1 MVVDKIVKTR
11 QKGNNYFQ
19 KYQTYYFTT
28 TEVFN
33 YTKIVRN
40 NLCLKVSQS

>member
-11 QKGNNYFQ
+11 QKGNDYFQ

-33 YTKIVRN
+33 YK
-40 NLCLKVSQS
+40 NLEKQSLP